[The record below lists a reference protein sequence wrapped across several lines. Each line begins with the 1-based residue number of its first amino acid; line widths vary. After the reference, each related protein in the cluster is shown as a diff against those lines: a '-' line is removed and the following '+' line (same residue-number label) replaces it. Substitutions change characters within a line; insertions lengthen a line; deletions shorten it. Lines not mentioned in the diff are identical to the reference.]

1 MAGPHSSVSQEVKEA
16 FAQGARDFYAWI
28 DWALDVSDADFD
40 GVELPWVPGD
50 LVRRDPQTQ
59 FLLRRQSLNGID
71 TAELSSGRRF
81 YFRRFEQ
88 MPFDSIV
95 IVAPRHSK
103 YFDDIL
109 AELTDLRAR
118 GLAE

>member
-1 MAGPHSSVSQEVKEA
+1 MSQAARVSGEFAQETFERWKEIGTGKT
-16 FAQGARDFYAWI
+16 FQGARF
-28 DWALDVSDADFD
+28 
-40 GVELPWVPGD
+40 E
-50 LVRRDPQTQ
+50 RRPCGAQ
-59 FLLRRQSLNGID
+59 
-71 TAELSSGRRF
+71 RF

-103 YFDDIL
+103 YFDDVL